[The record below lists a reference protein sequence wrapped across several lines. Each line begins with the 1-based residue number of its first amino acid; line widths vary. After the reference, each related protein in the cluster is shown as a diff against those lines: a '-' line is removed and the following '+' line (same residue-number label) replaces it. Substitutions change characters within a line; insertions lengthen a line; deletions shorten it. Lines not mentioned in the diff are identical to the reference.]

1 MGQRCCWGLESTR
14 NLPQMRRWRFARFPK
29 IACLKTAPLFAKGRA
44 NQVCFP
50 LLCSL
55 TSDRDNAQA
64 SATRATVGRSEKG
77 EERWTVWALL
87 EEKRKPLTHS
97 LAHHTM
103 PNRESTNYH
112 THTTQTSKADHSKA
126 DHSKANTNK
135 RDGVCDRQPEAERLH
150 GDAC

>member
-1 MGQRCCWGLESTR
+1 MDCVGFVGGKKE
-14 NLPQMRRWRFARFPK
+14 
-29 IACLKTAPLFAKGRA
+29 
-44 NQVCFP
+44 
-50 LLCSL
+50 
-55 TSDRDNAQA
+55 TSY
-64 SATRATVGRSEKG
+64 
-77 EERWTVWALL
+77 
-87 EEKRKPLTHS
+87 S